1 MSNSAREKKRIGFD
15 DPLKLGG
22 CRPGRGLHRVQS
34 YVDAGAIN
42 ERHAGAENPRG
53 ENPATIRARRLAPGT
68 TLRRTPCAAI
78 LTPGAATPYG
88 VERQSDRSASGFLIA
103 SLKVGSR

>member
-34 YVDAGAIN
+34 YVDAGAIVD
-42 ERHAGAENPRG
+42 GG
-53 ENPATIRARRLAPGT
+53 EKHSHFG
-68 TLRRTPCAAI
+68 
-78 LTPGAATPYG
+78 G
-88 VERQSDRSASGFLIA
+88 
-103 SLKVGSR
+103 